1 MEDQEYTGE
10 QEHVEAAA
18 QPANDHDTATAV
30 TQDEERVPL
39 SALQAE
45 RRQRQELQQNMKMM
59 QDHLELLRANQMNA
73 PQRKKEDQ
81 FSDLQDEDVLTVK
94 EAKKFMESVQKNYQ
108 MSIEEL
114 KMQQAYPDY
123 AETVRQY
130 LPDVLKENP
139 ELQGDIQRAS
149 NPYKLAYFLA
159 KKSDQYK
166 SDNKQVKKNETAARI
181 LKNSNRAGNLSA
193 VGQTTPQ
200 NSSKAWNQMS
210 DQEFLKHVNRHMGYS

>member
-18 QPANDHDTATAV
+18 QPANDHDTGQAV
-30 TQDEERVPL
+30 AQDEERVPL

-45 RRQRQELQQNMKMM
+45 RRQRQELQQNMKML
-59 QDHLELLRANQMNA
+59 QDHLELIRANQ
-73 PQRKKEDQ
+73 QGSTKKKQEDQ
-81 FSDLQDEDVLTVK
+81 FSELQDDDVLTVK
-94 EAKKFMESVQKNYQ
+94 EAKKFMESIQQNYQ
-108 MSIEEL
+108 TSIEEL

-123 AETVRQY
+123 AETVQQY

-139 ELQGDIQRAS
+139 DLRDDIQRAK

-166 SDNKQVKKNETAARI
+166 AANKQVKKTNLLNE
-181 LKNSNRAGNLSA
+181 
-193 VGQTTPQ
+193 
-200 NSSKAWNQMS
+200 
-210 DQEFLKHVNRHMGYS
+210 F